1 MSNLVKI
8 DDVRIYF
15 GVTTPEA
22 LQAIFDC
29 KQILD
34 DNELPYVNLIYPDVA
49 MYPEVF
55 ANLSTWAF
63 GKEFTQYTFDDFPII
78 TWHEYYDDY
87 EICDQVAT
95 SVEMLEASNL
105 IQFKELVE

>member
-8 DDVRIYF
+8 DDVIIYF

-34 DNELPYVNLIYPDVA
+34 DNNIPYVNVIYPDVA
-49 MYPEVF
+49 VYPEVF
-55 ANLSTWAF
+55 TNLSTWAF
-63 GKEFTQYTFDDFPII
+63 GKDFTQYTFEDFPII

-87 EICDQVAT
+87 EVCDQVAI
-95 SVEMLEASNL
+95 SVETLQASSL
-105 IQFKELVE
+105 IVHKELVQ

>member
-34 DNELPYVNLIYPDVA
+34 DNNIPYANLIYPDVNV
-49 MYPEVF
+49 YPEVF
-55 ANLSTWAF
+55 ENLSTWAF
-63 GKEFTQYTFDDFPII
+63 GTDFTQYTFTDFPII
-78 TWHEYYDDY
+78 TWKEYYDNY
-87 EICDQVAT
+87 EVCDQVAT
-95 SVEMLEASNL
+95 SVEMLEASSML
-105 IQFKELVE
+105 EFKELVE